1 MTATPKVVDV
11 LLPLGVTKQCY
22 VHGHMYLFTLR
33 TLLNAII
40 RCLQLNTDGEH
51 GCQHEG
57 GLLVIDAVG

>member
-11 LLPLGVTKQCY
+11 LLLLGVIKQCY

-40 RCLQLNTDGEH
+40 RCLQLNTNGEH
-51 GCQHEG
+51 GSQPEG